1 MDEHFSPWPVVC
13 AIDFGTTYS
22 GYAYSMR
29 PDYER
34 HPLNIESYQWHSKE
48 MTTLKTPTT
57 ILFDKAGNFHS
68 FGYEAEKKYAELA
81 ERAQEEDGD
90 ESVDS
95 DDENDEAKIAE
106 WLYFRRFKMKL
117 YRNYLMQKRKLK
129 FLKLSAENGKKLL
142 AFKVFSE
149 AIKFLKNH
157 FEGLLKKSTVTEH
170 DGHSNRFYSSA
181 ENAESS
187 ESPWSDDILWVLT
200 VPAIW
205 SDQAKQFMREAAI
218 QAGIKDNNLV
228 LALEPES
235 AALLCKQ
242 LALIKRTD
250 DISVRT
256 FKPGNK
262 FMVVDCGGG
271 TVDVTSYCVEDGQS
285 LRELHCASGK
295 NVGGTNVDDLFFEL
309 LNDIFGEK
317 IVNEFKNNSPSDWL
331 EMWRGFEVNKRNIGH
346 NNPDELIT
354 FSHFNM
360 LFEKFKKANKSRE
373 NSVKIRLQEMELS
386 NKIKCKDP
394 KLRIKESYFTDTVF
408 AGPIKDIVKHLKN
421 LFTEKEVEDIDIIL
435 LVGGFSECPMLQK
448 EIQMEFPNKAIVNP
462 REGSTAVMKGA
473 VLFGHSAE
481 IIARKRIEQGHQLD
495 NFSEFPNCVV
505 RRSGGYYG
513 VAADLPFVDGEHPLV
528 CKYTNEEGK
537 TICSGIFDCLIKRNQ
552 ELEIG
557 KTSIEKTFRSFNSS
571 LISVEIYHS
580 NREVQYC
587 HEEGCEKIGHILV
600 RVSDDSRDKRLFKF
614 KLHFGFTEI
623 IATAIDLKTHE
634 LWKAKLDFLS

>member
-81 ERAQEEDGD
+81 ERAQEEEGD

-95 DDENDEAKIAE
+95 DDENDEDNIAE

-117 YRNYLMQKRKLK
+117 YRDYLMPKPKLK
-129 FLKLSAENGKKLL
+129 FLKLSAENGKKLS
-142 AFKVFSE
+142 AFKV
-149 AIKFLKNH
+149 IKECSSL
-157 FEGLLKKSTVTEH
+157 TV
-170 DGHSNRFYSSA
+170 
-181 ENAESS
+181 AESS

-218 QAGIKDNNLV
+218 QAGIKDDNLV

-271 TVDVTSYCVEDGQS
+271 TVDVTAYSVKDDQS
-285 LRELHCASGK
+285 LRELHCASGN
-295 NVGGTNVDDLFFEL
+295 NVGGTNVDDLFFKL
-309 LNDIFGEK
+309 LNEIFGEN

-331 EMWRGFEVNKRNIGH
+331 EIWRGFEVNKRNIGY
-346 NNPDELIT
+346 NNPDEFIT
-354 FSHFNM
+354 FSQ
-360 LFEKFKKANKSRE
+360 FEK
-373 NSVKIRLQEMELS
+373 
-386 NKIKCKDP
+386 D
-394 KLRIKESYFTDTVF
+394 
-408 AGPIKDIVKHLKN
+408 
-421 LFTEKEVEDIDIIL
+421 VEDIDIIL

-448 EIQMEFPNKAIVNP
+448 EIQKEFPNKAIVNP
-462 REGSTAVMKGA
+462 REGSTAVKKGA

-505 RRSGGYYG
+505 RRSRAYYG

-557 KTSIEKTFRSFNSS
+557 KTIIEKTFRSFNSS
-571 LISVEIYHS
+571 LISVEIYRS
-580 NREVQYC
+580 DKEVQYC

-600 RVSDDSRDKRLFKF
+600 SVSDDSRDKRLFKF
-614 KLHFGFTEI
+614 KLHFGFTEK
-623 IATAIDLKTHE
+623 IATAIDLKTQE
-634 LWKAKLDFLS
+634 SWKAKLDCLL